1 MEISI
6 VTAALNNKFYIWSCI
21 ESVLSQTYRNIEHII
36 IDGGSTDGTPKV
48 LEKYKDKIAKIISEP
63 DRGIYDA
70 LNKGIKLA
78 SGDVI
83 GLLNGDDF
91 YAHDK
96 VLETVMSVFEKQN
109 VDSCYGDL
117 EYVDKNDTNKV
128 IRHWKSSE
136 YRHGKFRYGWMP
148 PHPTFFVKRRIYE
161 KFGYFNTNFRIAAD
175 YELMLRFLEGKRITT
190 HYIPHVLIK
199 MRVGGVSNRSLRNLV
214 LKSYEDY
221 KAWRVNQLNSRFYT
235 IFFKNLSKIPQFFLG

>member
-128 IRHWKSSE
+128 IRHWKSSS
-136 YRHGKFRYGWMP
+136 RQ
-148 PHPTFFVKRRIYE
+148 I
-161 KFGYFNTNFRIAAD
+161 FG
-175 YELMLRFLEGKRITT
+175 
-190 HYIPHVLIK
+190 
-199 MRVGGVSNRSLRNLV
+199 SLLTMN
-214 LKSYEDY
+214 
-221 KAWRVNQLNSRFYT
+221 
-235 IFFKNLSKIPQFFLG
+235 